1 MADKKISQFPVATTI
16 SAVDI
21 VPIVSGAVNKI
32 VTIGVICLN
41 LPNIGNT
48 GITKNTVNN
57 VVSTAIPLTKT
68 IITIDGNIVPYTLGA
83 GADGQEVVIV
93 ALGDCTVLPIN
104 ADFTSI
110 GMASGSSIV
119 LMYIGSLAKWVPK
132 SYHNVVLI

>member
-32 VTIGVICLN
+32 ATIGVICLN

-83 GADGQEVVIV
+83 GADGQEVVLV

>member
-83 GADGQEVVIV
+83 GADGQEVVLV